1 MESLTAR
8 VLLAWSHRDAEWNF
22 KKKPKTKNER
32 RKVCEDESSYVLY
45 RLCSHRRRVWKLPST
60 HLEAM
65 DIGICHGRLEPFCG
79 SIILGSEAFEIWLLV
94 RKPSVDEPSNLNLC
108 LWNVGWLE
116 PFDQKVVCRILF
128 NYDVSTIDILQ
139 STMASHIVARMFL
152 RVISL
157 KQSALMAQS
166 RHLRWIGLKRSRQQC
181 SQQMTFGDTIWA
193 EGFEVERHLQL
204 PLVGCL
210 STAPIGKLH
219 SFSLDAFCRFG
230 EWSDWQIE
238 WTLAFSW
245 DPCVCSDGT
254 VFAMWSIRLHVCM
267 SLKLRCDIIQFLY
280 SNRCH
285 QRIGFLNL
293 FERSIL
299 DFGVDVIVNL
309 VVWAEVWIT
318 LTRFEGPTV
327 GVVNTSVALMEPFF
341 VKFWKQHLI
350 FKESNATLWRT
361 SLKHLNVLF
370 WTEISIWMCQSF
382 QFDLCLV
389 TVVPQ
394 ICTIVSEN

>member
-1 MESLTAR
+1 MQSGI
-8 VLLAWSHRDAEWNF
+8 
-22 KKKPKTKNER
+22 KKTKNE

-45 RLCSHRRRVWKLPST
+45 RLCQHRRRVWKLPST
-60 HLEAM
+60 RLEAM
-65 DIGICHGRLEPFCG
+65 DIGICHGRLEPFC
-79 SIILGSEAFEIWLLV
+79 
-94 RKPSVDEPSNLNLC
+94 EPSNLNLC

-116 PFDQKVVCRILF
+116 PFDQKVVCRILL

-139 STMASHIVARMFL
+139 STMASHIVATMFL
-152 RVISL
+152 RMISL

-166 RHLRWIGLKRSRQQC
+166 RHLRWIWLKRSRQQC
-181 SQQMTFGDTIWA
+181 SQHMTFGDTIWA
-193 EGFEVERHLQL
+193 EGFERHLQL

-210 STAPIGKLH
+210 SKTPIGKLH

-230 EWSDWQIE
+230 EWSEWQIE

-254 VFAMWSIRLHVCM
+254 VFAMWRIRLHVCV
-267 SLKLRCDIIQFLY
+267 SLRLRCDIIQFLY

-293 FERSIL
+293 FERSIS

-327 GVVNTSVALMEPFF
+327 GVVNTSVALMEPF
-341 VKFWKQHLI
+341 
-350 FKESNATLWRT
+350 LW
-361 SLKHLNVLF
+361 SF
-370 WTEISIWMCQSF
+370 GSSIWSLRNQMRHFEGPVWSTWTFCFGLRF
-382 QFDLCLV
+382 QLERVKAFSLTFVWWLWC
-389 TVVPQ
+389 PKFAP
-394 ICTIVSEN
+394 